1 MAVKILITLD
11 GADQVKA
18 SLNDLQ
24 KSGEDFMKTISEPE
38 RSRAAAA
45 FRVRLKAPR
54 DKTLGAKIK

>member
-24 KSGEDFMKTISEPE
+24 KSGEDFMKTFQSL
-38 RSRAAAA
+38 SDH
-45 FRVRLKAPR
+45 AP
-54 DKTLGAKIK
+54 LQHSG